1 MSYRKEDIWKMHA
14 YRDAIRRSAGA
25 YILYPGTGSFEK
37 RGFHEILPGIGAF
50 AINPTKYSQGVED
63 LKKFLKEVV
72 EHFLNRTSQREK
84 MAYRTY
90 EIFKENQPIVV
101 KEHLPEYIG
110 ENRGLFP
117 DETAV
122 LVGFYK
128 SEEHWDWIVKHK
140 MYNVRLGTRRGA
152 VKLDTGLIHA
162 KYVLLHTT
170 GELRTAHL
178 YRIVPGGPQIYSRN
192 DLIRMHY
199 PESEKEKGK
208 EAFYLVY
215 SLEEVKEPELKDRV
229 WNVSSL
235 PDYVGRRGSAIP
247 FVVLLS
253 ELMGLRG

>member
-1 MSYRKEDIWKMHA
+1 M
-14 YRDAIRRSAGA
+14 
-25 YILYPGTGSFEK
+25 
-37 RGFHEILPGIGAF
+37 
-50 AINPTKYSQGVED
+50 
-63 LKKFLKEVV
+63 
-72 EHFLNRTSQREK
+72 HFLNRTSQREK

-152 VKLDTGLIHA
+152 VKLEAGLIHA

-170 GELRTAHL
+170 GELRTSRL

-192 DLIRMHY
+192 DLIRKHY
-199 PESEKEKGK
+199 PVSEKEKGK

>member
-72 EHFLNRTSQREK
+72 VHFLNRTSQREK

-152 VKLDTGLIHA
+152 VKLEAGLIHA

-170 GELRTAHL
+170 GELRTSRL

-192 DLIRMHY
+192 DLIRKHY
-199 PESEKEKGK
+199 PVSEKEKGK